1 MYKYCYICMDNTN
14 NIYISCNT
22 CKYGNICNNCF
33 KNIKNNNKFL
43 NKCSVCK
50 TYYKKSYN
58 KYNYIILFFLT
69 LKQLY
74 RFLIYVCVFD
84 IFIYD
89 NILFYIQLF
98 IINIYKNYINL
109 NLIYKYNLLEK
120 LSLSEIFKIYYIIDL
135 LTFIISMNI
144 NNLIFNYINYLYII
158 INVIINKYI
167 IIKFTNYLINL

>member
-1 MYKYCYICMDNTN
+1 MIENLKKIENGMAIHGVFGNVGLAFGPMIATIALTYFSWKYAYFFFGLIN
-14 NIYISCNT
+14 
-22 CKYGNICNNCF
+22 
-33 KNIKNNNKFL
+33 L
-43 NKCSVCK
+43 
-50 TYYKKSYN
+50 
-58 KYNYIILFFLT
+58 IIFFFT

-98 IINIYKNYINL
+98 IISIYKNYIYL

-135 LTFIISMNI
+135 STFIISMNI
-144 NNLIFNYINYLYII
+144 NNLIFNHINYLYII